1 MPVLYPRILF
11 SLMIF
16 NVCFWASP
24 ALAKSHK
31 KKSLT
36 INTLPTGAEVVFN
49 SVKQG
54 TSPTVVVLTKKLN
67 RIVVRMKGYKTYDA
81 MIEQNTLRHQMTVA
95 LNPVEVP
102 NTAAT
107 SKPEAAQAPSPAS
120 LSQGTLPSSAST
132 PPTETGIVFF
142 SSSPS
147 QADISVDGK
156 STGRQTPVKFKLS
169 VGTHHIDMQYE
180 ELKGKA
186 DYQVNPGY
194 NKALLLELQ

>member
-1 MPVLYPRILF
+1 MSALYPRILF

-16 NVCFWASP
+16 TVCFWTSP

-31 KKSLT
+31 NKSLT
-36 INTLPTGAEVVFN
+36 INTFPSGAEVVFN
-49 SVKQG
+49 SIKQG
-54 TSPTVVVLTKKLN
+54 PSPTVVVLTKKLN
-67 RIVVRMKGYKTYDA
+67 RIVVQMKGYKTYDV
-81 MIEQNTLRHQMTVA
+81 MIEKNTLRHQMTIA
-95 LNPVEVP
+95 LNPVEIP
-102 NTAAT
+102 TTQAP
-107 SKPEAAQAPSPAS
+107 KPEMAQAPSPAS
-120 LSQGTLPSSAST
+120 VSQPTPAPSAST

-147 QADISVDGK
+147 QAEIRVDGK

-180 ELKGKA
+180 ELKGQA
-186 DYQVNPGY
+186 DYQVIPGY